1 MYVNATVVLSQHK
14 INMLILLIIDI
25 IVSFTQ
31 ILMDLK
37 FVILNPQRQH

>member
-14 INMLILLIIDI
+14 IDMLILLIIDI